1 MDLDALRS
9 GYRKLRRVS
18 TFTALAY
25 FVLFLIFSAF
35 TPDMMT
41 SEITGGLNIGL
52 VLGLCQLPVA
62 LAAIALYERIARNR
76 IDPLSA
82 TIQEQTLQA
91 AQDSRSPR
99 RRHVPA
105 RLSPRTPL
113 GRSSGRSRSRSSS
126 SGSGRT
132 GPSEVA
138 GHDRIQL
145 RRPDHVADRVHR
157 GHHGHAAGLRD
168 DRPRS
173 RGPGRV
179 LHRLPLVVA
188 HTERPRHRR

>member
-1 MDLDALRS
+1 MSYQRPFPDPPPSRNAWAGGAVHAWDAPTRHEEHREQPHPHSLHMDLDALRS

-99 RRHVPA
+99 RRHVPRA
-105 RLSPRTPL
+105 SVPAYPVGQEQWQEQEQEQQQWQWPDGSVGG
-113 GRSSGRSRSRSSS
+113 GRS
-126 SGSGRT
+126 
-132 GPSEVA
+132 
-138 GHDRIQL
+138 
-145 RRPDHVADRVHR
+145 
-157 GHHGHAAGLRD
+157 
-168 DRPRS
+168 
-173 RGPGRV
+173 
-179 LHRLPLVVA
+179 
-188 HTERPRHRR
+188 